1 MSASSVRNL
10 QGAPSGALLKG
21 LRPGGTFFSPAVC
34 RGAAAVGIHT
44 LIARS
49 FECPLYR
56 TQQKGVAG
64 FRNGGEKALRV
75 ASLEPAQVCQ
85 APAPFQTPDIFS
97 RKVPQRQKATLS
109 GFGKRSSVVNGT
121 LFSGLSSGPLHA
133 SQDVSR
139 MKKAGRTIA
148 HCTCLAPGVAVR
160 EMDMTP
166 SPPQL
171 EKPRPNHLLVL
182 VSGINST
189 YKDWKFSKEQLQK
202 KLGDAVV
209 IHASEGASAMSIM
222 IFPDSKRVFV
232 SPGCGLRWMKCVLQF
247 SSNNFLKKLVRT
259 ESKVLQ

>member
-1 MSASSVRNL
+1 MSAGSVRSL
-10 QGAPSGALLKG
+10 QGAPSGALFKG
-21 LRPGGTFFSPAVC
+21 LIPGGTFLSPAIC
-34 RGAAAVGIHT
+34 QGAATVGIHR
-44 LIARS
+44 LFARG

-64 FRNGGEKALRV
+64 FKKGGEKALRV
-75 ASLEPAQVCQ
+75 ACLEPTPLCQ
-85 APAPFQTPDIFS
+85 ALAPFQPPDNFRS
-97 RKVPQRQKATLS
+97 QVPQRQKATLS
-109 GFGKRSSVVNGT
+109 GFGKRSSVLNGT
-121 LFSGLSSGPLHA
+121 LFSGLSSAPLHA
-133 SQDVSR
+133 SKDQSR

-171 EKPRPNHLLVL
+171 EKPRPDHLLVL

-209 IHASEGASAMSIM
+209 IHASEGASASSVIKL
-222 IFPDSKRVFV
+222 PNSKQVWV
-232 SPGCGLRWMKCVLQF
+232 LRDV
-247 SSNNFLKKLVRT
+247 
-259 ESKVLQ
+259 E